1 MDISCSS
8 GTRRC
13 VHMGAPMASADT
25 TARRDM
31 RLGGTQGGGQKV
43 SVTCV
48 A

>member
-1 MDISCSS
+1 MDILCSS

-13 VHMGAPMASADT
+13 VHMGARMASADT

-31 RLGGTQGGGQKV
+31 RLVGTQAGGQKGM
-43 SVTCV
+43 VTCV